1 MVDNGLSGDNGH
13 NADASPPSVYSD
25 DGVTIIGMIGVVRE
39 ADTNRG
45 ATLSLFGGGINPGA
59 EVPSGVDPD
68 YILDFARTH
77 EAAGFDLVLTGY
89 SSSTPDGFEIAGYA
103 AAHTQRLGYLIA
115 HRPGFVAPTLAARKA
130 ATLDQLTNGRIA
142 LHIITGGNDLEQ
154 RQGRR
159 LA

>member
-1 MVDNGLSGDNGH
+1 MSAAISKEH
-13 NADASPPSVYSD
+13 RPQAAIPSVYGE

-39 ADTNRG
+39 SEANRG
-45 ATLSLFGGGINPGA
+45 TTLSLFGGGINPGA

-77 EAAGFDLVLTGY
+77 EEAGFDMVLTGY

-103 AAHTQRLGYLIA
+103 AAHTKRLGYLIA

-130 ATLDQLTNGRIA
+130 ATLDQLTNGPDRPA
-142 LHIITGGNDLEQ
+142 HHHRWQ
-154 RQGRR
+154 
-159 LA
+159 